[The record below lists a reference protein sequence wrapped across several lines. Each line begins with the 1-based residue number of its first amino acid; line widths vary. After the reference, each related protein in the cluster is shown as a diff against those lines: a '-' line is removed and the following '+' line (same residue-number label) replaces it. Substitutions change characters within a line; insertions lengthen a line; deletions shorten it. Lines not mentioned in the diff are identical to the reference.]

1 MPRAQGCARAAT
13 FRFSSLKNV
22 RDDFFRVS
30 LSIPVKRRDALFWR
44 TCMLVEVKVPALSE
58 SIADATLLAWH
69 KREGDFV
76 SRDEN
81 LIDIETD
88 KVVLELPAPQAGVL
102 ARVLKKDGDTVLSN
116 EVIAMIDTE
125 AARPAQKE
133 AAKKEATPKAAVVNA
148 AASRERS
155 AGGGAI
161 AQGQTPEAQAAL
173 SPAARK
179 LVEEQKLDTAE
190 IAGSGRGGR
199 VTKQDVVSYMD
210 KSVTPSA
217 PVSTPGGLR
226 PEQRVPMTRLRTRV
240 AERMVQAQHTAAI
253 LTTFNDVNM
262 QPVMELR
269 NRYKDQFEKEYNIKL
284 GFMSF
289 FVKAAVSALKKFP
302 VVNASVDGTDIVYH
316 GYFDIGIAISSPRGL
331 IVPIVRDCDAK
342 SFAEIETSIAEFGR
356 KARDGLLSMEDLTGG
371 TFTITNGGIF
381 GSMMS
386 TPILNPPQSAI
397 LGMHRIQERPIVES
411 GQIVARPMM
420 YLALSYDHRIIDGR
434 EAVLFLIE
442 IKQALED
449 PARMLLQM

>member
-1 MPRAQGCARAAT
+1 
-13 FRFSSLKNV
+13 
-22 RDDFFRVS
+22 
-30 LSIPVKRRDALFWR
+30 
-44 TCMLVEVKVPALSE
+44 MLVEVKVPALSE

-217 PVSTPGGLR
+217 PVQAPAPVSTTGGLR